1 MLLQGSVNDRRG
13 TSMLIYRSRIP
24 SSEMRNPAN
33 STSLLANL
41 NLAGLNTKPL
51 LFQCEIILHI
61 LCKDPS
67 TEFDQVM
74 ISSTIFSKSFL
85 AVVEGQSSRIVSVYL
100 L

>member
-1 MLLQGSVNDRRG
+1 MLLGVGKS
-13 TSMLIYRSRIP
+13 LIAAMYLAAGWIL

-33 STSLLANL
+33 STFLLANL
-41 NLAGLNTKPL
+41 NLAGLKIKRL
-51 LFQCEIILHI
+51 LFQCEIILQI

-74 ISSTIFSKSFL
+74 ISSTIFVKSFL